1 MVGTCKKLR
10 SLILTSMLVAT
21 LSAEA
26 QTISPVQSG
35 ARPFDLDIAAPVSL
49 GGSDARST
57 EFMSDYLPLMQIA
70 ANVGL
75 NSDDVH
81 EMLGAVCLDPGNLT
95 LAQDGSVRAYFI
107 GESTLNHN
115 SLGFSTGGSDPLGDD
130 PQLIFPDGSS
140 PANGQPR
147 TDFEALVSGDFV
159 DLGPMQ
165 AGTALDFFYLVK
177 GASGTP
183 SSTWSTEDNA
193 NPDGLVHAVALAPA
207 GSPFL
212 ILGFQESSGSNN
224 DFSDLVVALDFSQ
237 TGFKVVGSPE
247 PSLALGSAL
256 AAFLLL
262 AHRRRIRRPMLESI
276 PIPLTT

>member
-1 MVGTCKKLR
+1 MTGNRKKR
-10 SLILTSMLVAT
+10 QSLLLTFLLVMP
-21 LSAEA
+21 LSVEA
-26 QTISPVQSG
+26 QTVSPVQSG
-35 ARPFDLDIAAPVSL
+35 ARPFDLDIAAPVNL
-49 GGSDARST
+49 GGTDARST
-57 EFMSDYLPLMQIA
+57 EFMANHLPLMQIA
-70 ANVGL
+70 AQVGL
-75 NSDDVH
+75 HSDDVH
-81 EMLGAVCLDPGNLT
+81 EMLGAVRLDPSKLT

-115 SLGFSTGGSDPLGDD
+115 SLGFSTGGAGALGDN

-140 PANGQPR
+140 PDTGEPR

-183 SSTWSTEDNA
+183 ASTWSTEANA

-212 ILGFQESSGSNN
+212 ILGFEESSGTNN

-247 PSLALGSAL
+247 PSLAFGSAL
-256 AAFLLL
+256 TASLLL
-262 AHRRRIRRPMLESI
+262 RHRRRHRRSTPEAT